1 MKVTIIPT
9 VREAYKNRFEVL
21 IDKNLIKFLNLFLA
35 KKLKLQFTMAI

>member
-9 VREAYKNRFEVL
+9 VREAYKNQFEYS
-21 IDKNLIKFLNLFLA
+21 IDKNLIKFLKFVFG